1 MSLDTPETSTPAS
14 ARPFQ
19 VDLRG
24 VVDLLSRHIYSS
36 PQVYLRELLQN
47 GRDAVTARQ
56 KLPGAPAGLL
66 RISPVTDAD
75 PVFRFTDNGVG
86 LTATQAAELLS
97 TVGRSSKRDEVL
109 NLRREDFLGQFGVGL
124 LSCFMVSD
132 EIVVRSRSAH
142 GEAPIEWRG
151 HSNGTFS
158 VRELSEAEAAGL
170 PVGTE
175 ISLRPRPD
183 DATLLSPARVRELTE
198 RFGRYLPVDVQLEQ
212 ADRSWESVTIP
223 APFLEPV
230 AAGSSHEEAQLA
242 LGTELL
248 GARPLA
254 SIEIVVPG
262 TETRGIA
269 YVLPYAPPPSAR
281 QASRVYLGRMLLD
294 ERVEDLLPD
303 WAFFVRC
310 VINTDGL
317 SPTASRESF
326 VNNEAL
332 EYTRTEIGSA
342 LRRWIMLQAATAPH
356 VLAGLVS
363 VHQLALKSMAV
374 HDDELAALML
384 PWLKIETSAGD
395 TTIGE
400 HLERFGEL
408 RYTDTVDEF
417 RQVAAIANP
426 ESPVVN
432 GGYVYDAALLRQ
444 IPALTGQSVTRV
456 EVSDELDSL
465 EAPPLHE
472 RQLTAAVEARAEE
485 ALTTV
490 QTRVSIRSFQPADLP
505 ALYVADQAVLR
516 RIERTKAADIAP
528 GLWSQVISTND
539 RLLTGKN
546 SGEGERDVRARLC
559 LNWSSPLVRRLAELD
574 DPLVFRR
581 SIELLYAQAMLA
593 GHRPLTTTD
602 RSLMTGALTDLVQLS
617 IGLGD
622 HNLTD

>member
-1 MSLDTPETSTPAS
+1 MSLDRPDSVAS
-14 ARPFQ
+14 AAAQPFQ

-56 KLPGAPAGLL
+56 KFDGAPAGLL
-66 RISPVTDAD
+66 RISPVTEAD
-75 PVFRFTDNGVG
+75 PIFRFTDNGVG
-86 LTATQAAELLS
+86 LTAAQAAELLS

-142 GEAPIEWRG
+142 GDAPIEWRG

-158 VRELSEAEAAGL
+158 VRELSATEAENL
-170 PVGTE
+170 PIGTE

-183 DATLLSPARVRELTE
+183 DAALLSPERVRELTE

-212 ADRSWESVTIP
+212 PDRSWETITVP

-230 AAGSSHEEAQLA
+230 APGSAAEDAQLL

-262 TETRGIA
+262 TGTRGIA

-294 ERVEDLLPD
+294 EHVEDLLPE

-317 SPTASRESF
+317 APTASRESF

-332 EYTRTEIGSA
+332 EYTRTEIGAA

-356 VLAGLVS
+356 ILANLVS
-363 VHQLALKSMAV
+363 VHQLALKSLAV

-384 PWLKIETSAGD
+384 PWLRIETSAGE

-400 HLERFGEL
+400 HLERYGEL
-408 RYTDTVDEF
+408 RFTDTVDEF

-426 ESPVVN
+426 ESPIVN
-432 GGYVYDAALLRQ
+432 GGYVYDSALLRQ
-444 IPALTGQSVTRV
+444 IPAITGQSVQRI
-456 EVSDELDSL
+456 EVSDELDGL

-472 RQLTAAVEARAEE
+472 RQLTAAVETRAEE

-516 RIERTKAADIAP
+516 RIERTKAAEMAP
-528 GLWSQVISTND
+528 GLWSQVISTTD

-546 SGEGERDVRARLC
+546 EADGERDVRARLC

-617 IGLGD
+617 IGLGGD
-622 HNLTD
+622 TTTD